1 VPIHKFC
8 VPMHLFLPR
17 FVIKKVVLLYQSMAF
32 TQMCSNICLII
43 YGDVVPPV
51 QFALDYGKQLIDAAN
66 RCELVEMK
74 MAAENILVSQ

>member
-1 VPIHKFC
+1 
-8 VPMHLFLPR
+8 
-17 FVIKKVVLLYQSMAF
+17 MAF